1 MPSSRNRENP
11 VKLGNNGWVLPTFL
25 EKCWIEKKKEK
36 DKRKRKRE
44 TSKEK
49 WRTTKAKSGNAF
61 CSEKDKKKRL
71 VKLGNQV
78 KVNSN
83 QVFVS
88 ATSK

>member
-1 MPSSRNRENP
+1 MGFTDFPRKMLDR
-11 VKLGNNGWVLPTFL
+11 
-25 EKCWIEKKKEK
+25 KKKKKIKEK
-36 DKRKRKRE
+36 EKEKRPKKNGAPLKRKAATLSVPKK
-44 TSKEK
+44 T
-49 WRTTKAKSGNAF
+49 
-61 CSEKDKKKRL
+61 KKKRL

>member
-1 MPSSRNRENP
+1 MGFTDFPRKMLDR
-11 VKLGNNGWVLPTFL
+11 
-25 EKCWIEKKKEK
+25 KKKK
-36 DKRKRKRE
+36 KKKKKKKRNVQRKNGAPLKRKAATLSVPKK
-44 TSKEK
+44 T
-49 WRTTKAKSGNAF
+49 
-61 CSEKDKKKRL
+61 KKKRL